1 MPGGPRSSKSKSQR
15 LPTQIV
21 RGCIGGLFAKDFDSQ
36 FDSHGLGQ
44 RRMKGTG
51 AEIGTRDLARFG
63 CGWTRFYRT

>member
-1 MPGGPRSSKSKSQR
+1 MPGGPRSSKSKTRR

-44 RRMKGTG
+44 RRMELYRGG
-51 AEIGTRDLARFG
+51 NRNPRFS
-63 CGWTRFYRT
+63 